1 MSKITIKKRKNP
13 FLIMSKTA
21 LNDRNLS
28 LRAKG
33 LIAYLLSLPDDWQI
47 YISELQT
54 RSKDGRDS
62 IRSAITELLKAKYIH
77 RGQKRENG
85 KFSGYTYTIYE
96 EPTTVLPKTE
106 KPTTVIPKTAN
117 QPLVNKDNTNVLL
130 NNFNKEPLKST
141 LEKDKNFDFFEKDKT
156 SEILKSNSEKEK
168 NSAKKEKKKLSSKL
182 LQYLGKYINYMIAKK
197 GKKWYTFETREMQI
211 EYIFSLKE
219 QFSDIE
225 IIDSIKEAIR
235 NSFITYNPKFNQN
248 RKIKNG
254 ESKSQTNRSS
264 NRKNGA
270 ITEQFSNDIENSLQK
285 FYEQSID
292 YSQ

>member
-33 LIAYLLSLPDDWQI
+33 LI
-47 YISELQT
+47 ISELQT

-62 IRSAITELLKAKYIH
+62 IRSALTELLKAKYIH
-77 RGQKRENG
+77 RGQKRNNG
-85 KFSGYTYTIYE
+85 KFGGYEYTLFE
-96 EPTTVLPKTE
+96 EPHAEIPKTE
-106 KPTTVIPKTAN
+106 KPTTVKPKTAN
-117 QPLVNKDNTNVLL
+117 QPLVNKDNTNVSL
-130 NNFNKEPLKST
+130 NDFNKEPLKST

-168 NSAKKEKKKLSSKL
+168 NSAKKEKKELSSKL
-182 LQYLGKYINYMIAKK
+182 LQYLNKYLNHMIAKK

-219 QFSDIE
+219 KFTDIE
-225 IIDSIKEAIR
+225 IIDSMKECIR
-235 NSFITYNPKFNQN
+235 NSFMTYSPQFNQN
-248 RKIKNG
+248 RKNNEK
-254 ESKSQTNRSS
+254 SKSQTNRSS

-270 ITEQFSNDIENSLQK
+270 ISEQFSNDIENSLQK
-285 FYEQSID
+285 FYGQSID